1 MNSLVSIIIP
11 YFNRCDFV
19 KVMVESV
26 ISQSYKNWELLM
38 VDDGS
43 TDGTHE
49 YVDSIAATDS
59 RVISLSREPDKK
71 GAPACRNMGLKY
83 SKGEYVVFLD
93 SDDYIDE
100 NCIFQRVKFM
110 ESRKD
115 LDFGVFPGLMYSGK
129 ELKDG
134 NHFFGVQVLGNDEF
148 DFVMRDLPFT
158 VVNTI
163 IRQDSLITKG
173 RIWDEQLLSLQDADF
188 NIQNIFEGLKYDY
201 ASGSVIDYYA
211 RIIGNTGSVSKK
223 AKTPKH
229 MQSHLYYAQKLHE
242 SLERRDNKH
251 RLAFMF
257 CIQGLFMIV
266 QADSYYG
273 TEMVKLVNQSS
284 AYGIFMRIKASL
296 YRLLIKCHLSY
307 RITNWLVFPTYMAI
321 YKIASVKR
329 RILYKDYKPSTDVL
343 EKLHSILLS

>member
-1 MNSLVSIIIP
+1 MNSLISIVIP
-11 YFNRCDFV
+11 YYNRLDLV
-19 KVMVESV
+19 KIMVES
-26 ISQSYKNWELLM
+26 ILNQRYQNWELLM

-43 TDGTHE
+43 SDGARE
-49 YVDSIAATDS
+49 YVDAIAREDN
-59 RVISLSREPDKK
+59 RIFSLFRDPSKK
-71 GAPACRNMGLKY
+71 GAPACRNLGLEKAKGKY
-83 SKGEYVVFLD
+83 IVFFD
-93 SDDYIDE
+93 SDDYLDE
-100 NCIFQRVKFM
+100 NCLSQRVEFM
-110 ESRKD
+110 EKRDD

-129 ELKDG
+129 QLKDG
-134 NHFFGVQVLGNDEF
+134 NHFFGVQVFGNDEF

-163 IRQDSLITKG
+163 IRKDSLISKG

-201 ASGSVIDYYA
+201 ARGRVIDYYA

-251 RLAFMF
+251 QLAFMF

-296 YRLLIKCHLSY
+296 YRLLINCHLSY

-343 EKLHSILLS
+343 EKLYSILLS